1 MSHKKQKIRQR
12 AGDQLP
18 GAGGGKGLESES
30 LLGAGSPWGGRQFL
44 NFLAPGT
51 SFVEDH
57 FSSLGR
63 G

>member
-30 LLGAGSPWGGRQFL
+30 LLGAGSPWGVG
-44 NFLAPGT
+44 
-51 SFVEDH
+51 
-57 FSSLGR
+57 SS
-63 G
+63 